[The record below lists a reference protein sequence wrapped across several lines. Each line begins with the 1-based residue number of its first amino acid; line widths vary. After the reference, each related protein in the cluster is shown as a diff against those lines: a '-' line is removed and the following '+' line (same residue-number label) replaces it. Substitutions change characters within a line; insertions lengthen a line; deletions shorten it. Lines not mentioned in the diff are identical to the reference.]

1 LSLYKDLKIFYGIA
15 TLEIKSIQKD
25 HIKNK
30 KEEKMKILVDADACP
45 VKDIIVKIAKINK
58 ISVLMF
64 VDTSHLLVDG
74 YSEVITVDK
83 AKDSVDIAL
92 INKASKGDI
101 VITQDYGLA
110 AMVLGKGGV
119 AINQNGLLYTTEN
132 MDRLLFERHLSQKA
146 RRSKIR
152 TGKIKKRTKVDN
164 NSFEKAFMEQI
175 ESM

>member
-1 LSLYKDLKIFYGIA
+1 
-15 TLEIKSIQKD
+15 
-25 HIKNK
+25 
-30 KEEKMKILVDADACP
+30 MKILVDADACP
-45 VKDIIVKIAKINK
+45 VKDIIVKIAKVHK
-58 ISVLMF
+58 IPVLMF
-64 VDTSHLLVDG
+64 IDTSHLLADG

-92 INKASKGDI
+92 INKALKGDI

-152 TGKIKKRTKVDN
+152 AGKIKKRTKEDD
-164 NSFEKAFMEQI
+164 NSFEKAFTEQI
-175 ESM
+175 ASI